1 MQGGIKGKE
10 PMGKI
15 VAVSA
20 KGVRIGEDSPRARYT
35 NAEVD
40 QVFMLRRE
48 GYSFSKV
55 AEIMDMPKSTVW
67 AICSGLM
74 RATVPAR
81 YKRVA

>member
-35 NAEVD
+35 NAEVEL
-40 QVFMLRRE
+40 VFMLGGRDTHFQRW
-48 GYSFSKV
+48 
-55 AEIMDMPKSTVW
+55 PK
-67 AICSGLM
+67 
-74 RATVPAR
+74 
-81 YKRVA
+81 